1 MTQPYP
7 CKIGYGTKPQKM
19 RAKLNIQLA
28 MFWRSKPHAACKAPA
43 NKEQTKATTSTRWAQ
58 QIKTAN
64 HEKQQRS
71 YVRPCIRSSETNQ
84 QWESKS
90 RTKAAIKRKN
100 KKHAITWDNKTRR
113 PANVFIWRRWAKSTL
128 YKYSFCSA
136 WRLSHVFFMPL
147 DGCGWVHRANSPVEC
162 AS

>member
-1 MTQPYP
+1 MARNHE
-7 CKIGYGTKPQKM
+7 KI

-28 MFWRSKPHAACKAPA
+28 MFWRNKPHAACKAPA

-100 KKHAITWDNKTRR
+100 KKHTITWDNKTRR
-113 PANVFIWRRWAKSTL
+113 PANVFIWWRMSKVTFFRNLISGPSFSWLFPFLGAFLLLCGRPWLAEGIPKRAQNGAKI
-128 YKYSFCSA
+128 
-136 WRLSHVFFMPL
+136 V
-147 DGCGWVHRANSPVEC
+147 
-162 AS
+162 